1 LIDNREV
8 IVMSNI
14 GFEVLKLALIDAITK
29 QKLIASEMQELPEHS
44 KVHKLVEEQ
53 SLLLKEMMS
62 LLNRIA

>member
-1 LIDNREV
+1 
-8 IVMSNI
+8 
-14 GFEVLKLALIDAITK
+14 
-29 QKLIASEMQELPEHS
+29 LPEHS